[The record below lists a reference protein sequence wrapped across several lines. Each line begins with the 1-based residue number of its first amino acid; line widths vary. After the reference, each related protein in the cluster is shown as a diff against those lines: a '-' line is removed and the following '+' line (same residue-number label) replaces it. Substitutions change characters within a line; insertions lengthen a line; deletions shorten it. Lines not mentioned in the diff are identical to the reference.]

1 MDDWSLMV
9 ESFPCWSCKTLCT
22 FFHSVYVFSISS
34 LGRFVLFFFLICFLL
49 SSIWWC
55 AGQDYYDLARDFK
68 SCYLPRP
75 PSKRDLPLIVF
86 LWSLRNFMM
95 GLLANAWSILTW
107 INHEPANK
115 FLWHFCF
122 MVNNLESLIC
132 STECVLWF
140 HYVVCTFFLFL
151 NCLIYAYEN
160 LN

>member
-9 ESFPCWSCKTLCT
+9 ESFPCWSCKTFL
-22 FFHSVYVFSISS
+22 HSVYVFSISS

-49 SSIWWC
+49 SYIWWC
-55 AGQDYYDLARDFK
+55 AGQDYYDLAQDFK

-86 LWSLRNFMM
+86 LWSLRNFVM

-107 INHEPANK
+107 IHHEPANK

-132 STECVLWF
+132 STEYVLLF
-140 HYVVCTFFLFL
+140 HYVVRTFFLFL